1 MIELKHITKIYETNS
16 KTEVTALDDVNLSFS
31 DQGLIFILGQSGS
44 GKTTLLNLVGGMDK
58 PTQGEIIIDKKFK
71 LGTEISFEEYRQN
84 YVGFVFQEYN
94 LLDDMNVFDNIN
106 LAVTFLNKEER
117 KQRTQEILDRVEL
130 SGYEK
135 RKINE
140 LSGGQKQRIAIA
152 RALAQKSKYL
162 LCDEPTGNLDSKTGN
177 EVFELLKKISADK
190 TVIVISHNEELAQ
203 KYADRIVR
211 ISDGKIIED
220 KITDTNDCSVGEP
233 QIHNET
239 TRNKVSFYYKV
250 KYGIKNLF
258 LHKFKTFISFVLLLL
273 SLMTMCVMQICVSY
287 NSENS
292 LSKSLDNKNS
302 LIVLK
307 NNSKTGDVSAEFE
320 RYPLNDNLSDFV
332 SDKDYVIGRRVDYG
346 TCFIVDELNQDILS
360 AKEFYFKENLLKGYA
375 YVTDYFVDIIIG
387 LDSSYSS
394 LSYDNYEQLKYQE
407 VGYQGKSLFKIAGV
421 IQTDYKDYYDA
432 RGNEKAMPKEYDSNS
447 SYRKDLMFKKNY
459 NYQVMYMSLDT
470 FEEMYLS
477 KSEINYGRDLGYDI
491 QIKEND
497 YKSKLENIAIIDAIK
512 NTPIF
517 FNNTGYF
524 GTLDNTMTNEQT
536 NLYELQDDE
545 IIINGDFYNYI
556 FGSSIDWEQ
565 LYRNYS
571 ISIDSGEPLRNALP
585 KLGTEISIKIT
596 YADKSII
603 NIENKKVVGVST
615 NYSLDKEAAY
625 SIYGTRVSVGLSNEI
640 LSSNYVA
647 ELNWKNIKDKNEV
660 LTSLR
665 NADIVIFGAE
675 AALVYEKEY
684 IIHQMS
690 YFLIGVAIVISLI
703 SLISIFNLVNAKIR
717 DKKREIGILV
727 AIGLRKR
734 EVNFIYLFSMICMI
748 LVSSF
753 LTLGFLYLVVFIVNT
768 ILRQNPFGFI
778 SYFNVTGLTYLVI
791 LVTSI
796 IMFIASLYPLI
807 RITNKKPVDII
818 KN

>member
-1 MIELKHITKIYETNS
+1 MIEFKHITKIYETNC
-16 KTEVTALDDVNLSFS
+16 KTKVTALSDVDLSFS
-31 DQGLIFILGQSGS
+31 DKGLIFILGQSGS

-58 PTQGEIIIDKKFK
+58 PTQGEIVIDKKLK

-84 YVGFVFQEYN
+84 YVGFVFQEFN

-106 LAVTFLNKEER
+106 LAVTFSNKEER
-117 KQRTQEILDRVEL
+117 NRRTQEILDRVEL

-190 TVIVISHNEELAQ
+190 AVIVITHNEEFAQ

-211 ISDGKIIED
+211 ISDGKVIKDEIINASGYSMVE
-220 KITDTNDCSVGEP
+220 KKTNNESV
-233 QIHNET
+233 
-239 TRNKVSFYYKV
+239 RNKVSFYYKV

-292 LSKSLDNKNS
+292 LSKSLNNKNS

-307 NNSKTGDVSAEFE
+307 NNSKTGEVSAESE
-320 RYPLNDNLSDFV
+320 RFPLNENLSEYV
-332 SDKDYVIGRRVDYG
+332 SSKDYLIGRRVDYG
-346 TCFIVDELNQDILS
+346 TCFIVDELNQEILS
-360 AKEFYFKENLLKGYA
+360 LKDFYFREDLRTGYA
-375 YVTDYFVDIIIG
+375 YVTDYFVDLIIG
-387 LDSSYSS
+387 LDNSYLS
-394 LSYDNYEQLKYQE
+394 LSYNTYEQLKYQE
-407 VGYQGKSLFKIAGV
+407 VCYQGKVLFKIAGV
-421 IQTDYKDYYDA
+421 IKTDYKDYFDV
-432 RGNEKAMPKEYDSNS
+432 RGNEKAMPEQYDNS
-447 SYRKDLMFKKNY
+447 SSYHRELTNKKNY
-459 NYQVMYMSLDT
+459 TYQIMYMSLDT
-470 FEEMYLS
+470 FEKMYLS
-477 KSEINYGRDLGYDI
+477 KSEINYMRDSGYNI
-491 QIKEND
+491 LIEETN
-497 YKSKLENIAIIDAIK
+497 YESSLNNIAIIDATK

-524 GTLDNTMTNEQT
+524 GTLDNSLTNEQT
-536 NLYELQDDE
+536 NLHELQDNE
-545 IIINGDFYNYI
+545 IIVNGDLYNYI
-556 FGSSIDWEQ
+556 FGSAIDWEQ
-565 LYRNYS
+565 YYRNYS
-571 ISIDSGEPLRNALP
+571 ISLDSGELLENSLP
-585 KLGTEISIKIT
+585 KLGTEISIKIY
-596 YADKSII
+596 YADKNFI

-615 NYSLDKEAAY
+615 NYSIDKGASY
-625 SIYGTRVSVGLSNEI
+625 SIYGIKEAVGLFNEI
-640 LSSNYVA
+640 LSENYVA
-647 ELNWKNIKDKNEV
+647 ELNWKNINDKNEV

-665 NADIVIFGAE
+665 NADIVISGAE
-675 AALVYEKEY
+675 ATLVYEKEY

-690 YFLIGVAIVISLI
+690 YFLIGVAVVISLI

-727 AIGLRKR
+727 AIGLKKR
-734 EVNFIYLFSMICMI
+734 EVNFIYLFSMLCMI
-748 LVSSF
+748 VVSNF
-753 LTLGFLYLVVFIVNT
+753 LTLGFLYLVVFIVNS
-768 ILRQNPFGFI
+768 ILKQNPFGFI

-791 LVTSI
+791 LATSI
-796 IMFIASLYPLI
+796 IMFIASLFPLI

>member
-1 MIELKHITKIYETNS
+1 MIELKHITKIYETNC
-16 KTEVTALDDVNLSFS
+16 KTKVTALSDVDLSFS
-31 DQGLIFILGQSGS
+31 DKGLIFILGPSGS

-58 PTQGEIIIDKKFK
+58 PTQGEIVIDKKLK

-84 YVGFVFQEYN
+84 YVGFVFQEFN

-106 LAVTFLNKEER
+106 LAVTFSNKEER
-117 KQRTQEILDRVEL
+117 NRRTQEILDRVEL

-152 RALAQKSKYL
+152 RALAQKSKFL

-177 EVFELLKKISADK
+177 EVFELLKKISTDK
-190 TVIVISHNEELAQ
+190 TVIVITHNEELAQ

-211 ISDGKIIED
+211 ISDGKVIKDEIINGSGYSIVE
-220 KITDTNDCSVGEP
+220 KKTN
-233 QIHNET
+233 NEAA
-239 TRNKVSFYYKV
+239 RNKVSFYYKV

-292 LSKSLDNKNS
+292 LSKSLNNKNS

-307 NNSKTGDVSAEFE
+307 NNSKTGEASAESE
-320 RYPLNDNLSDFV
+320 RFPLNENLCEYV
-332 SDKDYVIGRRVDYG
+332 SSKDYLIGRRVDYG
-346 TCFIVDELNQDILS
+346 TCFIVDELNQEILS
-360 AKEFYFKENLLKGYA
+360 LKDFYFREDLRTGYA
-375 YVTDYFVDIIIG
+375 YVTDYFVDLIVG
-387 LDSSYSS
+387 LDNSYLS
-394 LSYDNYEQLKYQE
+394 LSYDTYEQLKYQE
-407 VGYQGKSLFKIAGV
+407 VCYQGKALFKIAGV
-421 IQTDYKDYYDA
+421 IKTDYKDYFDV
-432 RGNEKAMPKEYDSNS
+432 RGNEKAMPEKYDNS
-447 SYRKDLMFKKNY
+447 SSYHRELTNKKNY
-459 NYQVMYMSLDT
+459 TYQIMYMSLDT
-470 FEEMYLS
+470 FEKMYLS
-477 KSEINYGRDLGYDI
+477 KSEINYMRDSGYNILIEETNYESSLD
-491 QIKEND
+491 
-497 YKSKLENIAIIDAIK
+497 NIAIIDATK

-524 GTLDNTMTNEQT
+524 GTLDNSLTNEQT
-536 NLYELQDDE
+536 NLHELQDNE
-545 IIINGDFYNYI
+545 IIVNGDLYNYI
-556 FGSSIDWEQ
+556 FGSAIDWEQ
-565 LYRNYS
+565 YYRNYS
-571 ISIDSGEPLRNALP
+571 ISLDSGELLENSLP
-585 KLGTEISIKIT
+585 KLGTEISIKIY
-596 YADKSII
+596 YADKNFI

-615 NYSLDKEAAY
+615 NYSIDKGASY
-625 SIYGTRVSVGLSNEI
+625 SIYGIKEAVGLFNEI
-640 LSSNYVA
+640 LSENYVA
-647 ELNWKNIKDKNEV
+647 ELNWKNINDKNEV

-665 NADIVIFGAE
+665 NADIVISGAE
-675 AALVYEKEY
+675 ATLVYEKEY

-690 YFLIGVAIVISLI
+690 YFLIGVAVVISLI

-727 AIGLRKR
+727 AIGLKKR
-734 EVNFIYLFSMICMI
+734 EVNFIYLFSMLCMI
-748 LVSSF
+748 VVSNF
-753 LTLGFLYLVVFIVNT
+753 LTLGFLYLVVFIVNS
-768 ILRQNPFGFI
+768 ILKQNPFGFI

-791 LVTSI
+791 LATSI